1 MQDKAGKVTMQDK
14 AASLKTERQ
23 KLKEAGSG
31 DKEAAKK
38 EVARAKEALTKAWL
52 RRACV
57 ISMIV
62 IALSAVAAALW
73 AAVFTKGHCVPV
85 YANPNT
91 CSRPWTPARVGLV
104 WATCITAG
112 SLILVGLIFPGLD
125 RGGLVGYIVG
135 KDGRLS
141 TSKMQIALWTT
152 AIAFT
157 FFFFTIQLIRTSD
170 PQTLNASF
178 THFGPEYLLL
188 LGGPFAAA
196 VLAQATTTSKAADGS
211 IQQAAPDHPTAV
223 DLVTD
228 HDGQPA
234 ISDAQFFL
242 FNLVAIG
249 YFVVALVR
257 TPATLPSIP
266 STLVALT
273 SVSALTYLGVKLA
286 TSNPPTINNVL
297 ITSSPS
303 DGFLYA
309 GQTIK
314 VVGSGFMT
322 PAAGN
327 VEDLDTAA
335 VLFDHVEVKPQEG
348 FTDTAIEAVVPRG
361 LGGTANG
368 NVSISVRSA
377 ADVVSTPFTG
387 LMARGLKIISI
398 TRDNTTVTV
407 TGYGILMP
415 SEPTSAPGDTPVIT
429 VADPATS
436 AILPT
441 TGDAKPITHGLKFEL
456 TTAPSG
462 PVKVTV
468 SLDGFSDTATTST

>member
-1 MQDKAGKVTMQDK
+1 VTIEDKAKSLEKSRDNLGAAQDK
-14 AASLKTERQ
+14 AAE
-23 KLKEAGSG
+23 
-31 DKEAAKK
+31 EAAKQK
-38 EVARAKEALTKAWL
+38 VTEAREALTTAWL

-62 IALSAVAAALW
+62 IAVAAIVLILW
-73 AAVFTKGHCVPV
+73 ATVFTKGQCVPAT
-85 YANPNT
+85 ANPKT

-104 WATCITAG
+104 WATLITAVA
-112 SLILVGLIFPGLD
+112 LILLGLMFPGLD
-125 RGGLVGYIVG
+125 GGGLVGYIVG
-135 KDGRLS
+135 KDKRLS
-141 TSKMQIALWTT
+141 TSKAQIALWTV
-152 AIAFT
+152 AITFT

-170 PQTLNASF
+170 PQQLTASF
-178 THFGPEYLLL
+178 AHFGPEYLLL

-196 VLAQATTTSKAADGS
+196 VLAQATTTSKVTEGS
-211 IQQAAPDHPTAV
+211 VQQVPPDHPTAA

-234 ISDAQFFL
+234 IADAQFFL

-249 YFVVALVR
+249 YFAVVLVR
-257 TPATLPSIP
+257 VPTTLPSIP
-266 STLVALT
+266 TTLVALT
-273 SVSALTYLGVKLA
+273 SVSALTYLGAKVA
-286 TSNPPTINNVL
+286 TSNPPKISNVL

-309 GQTIK
+309 GQTVK

-327 VEDLDTAA
+327 VENLETLA

-368 NVSISVRSA
+368 NINISVRSA
-377 ADVVSTPFTG
+377 ADVVSDPFTG
-387 LMARGLKIISI
+387 LMVRGLKIISA
-398 TRDNTTVTV
+398 TRDGATVTV
-407 TGYGILMP
+407 TGYGILLP
-415 SEPTSAPGDTPVIT
+415 SDPPPAEGDVPVIT
-429 VADPATS
+429 VVDPATS
-436 AILPT
+436 DLLPIK
-441 TGDAKPITHGLKFEL
+441 GEPQKVNGSLKINL
-456 TTAPSG
+456 DTAPAG
-462 PVKVTV
+462 PVKVTI

>member
-1 MQDKAGKVTMQDK
+1 MSVQNEVKSLEEKRKTLKKADSSK
-14 AASLKTERQ
+14 
-23 KLKEAGSG
+23 KET
-31 DKEAAKK
+31 AKK
-38 EVARAKEALTKAWL
+38 NVATSQEALTKAWL
-52 RRACV
+52 RRACA

-62 IALSAVAAALW
+62 IALVALAVVLW
-73 AAVFTKGHCVPV
+73 VTVFTKGHCVPV
-85 YANPNT
+85 TGNPKT
-91 CSRPWTPARVGLV
+91 CSRPWTAARIGLV

-112 SLILVGLIFPGLD
+112 VLILLGLISPGLD

-135 KDGRLS
+135 KDERLS

-157 FFFFTIQLIRTSD
+157 FFFFTIQLIRTSQ
-170 PQTLNASF
+170 PQKLNASF
-178 THFGPEYLLL
+178 AHFGPEYLLL

-196 VLAQATTTSKAADGS
+196 VLAKATTTSKAADGS
-211 IQQAAPDHPTAV
+211 VQQVAPDHPTAAN
-223 DLVTD
+223 LVTD

-249 YFVVALVR
+249 YFAVALAR
-257 TPATLPSIP
+257 TPAVLPSIP

-273 SVSALTYLGVKLA
+273 SVSALTYLGVKVA
-286 TSNPPTINNVL
+286 TSNPPTISNVL

-322 PAAGN
+322 PAADN
-327 VEDLDTAA
+327 IENLETAA

-368 NVSISVRSA
+368 NVSIRVRSA
-377 ADVVSTPFTG
+377 ADVVTEPFTG
-387 LMARGLKIISI
+387 LMARGLKITSA

-415 SEPTSAPGDTPVIT
+415 SKPPSTPGDSPVIT

-436 AILPT
+436 AILPMA
-441 TGDAKPITHGLKFEL
+441 GDPESITHGLKFNL
-456 TTAPSG
+456 ATAPAG

-468 SLDGFSDTATTST
+468 SLDGLSDTATTST

>member
-1 MQDKAGKVTMQDK
+1 VTVQDKAE
-14 AASLKTERQ
+14 SLEEKCQ
-23 KLKEAGSG
+23 NLKEADSSE
-31 DKEAAKK
+31 KQAAKK
-38 EVARAKEALTKAWL
+38 NVATAQEALTKAWL

-62 IALSAVAAALW
+62 IVLAALAVVLW
-73 AAVFTKGHCVPV
+73 ATVFTKGHCVPV
-85 YANPNT
+85 ETNPKI

-112 SLILVGLIFPGLD
+112 ALILLGLIFPGLD
-125 RGGLVGYIVG
+125 RGSLVGYIVG

-152 AIAFT
+152 VIAFT
-157 FFFFTIQLIRTSD
+157 FFFFTIQLIRTSH
-170 PQTLNASF
+170 PQELNASF
-178 THFGPEYLLL
+178 THFGSEYLLL

-196 VLAQATTTSKAADGS
+196 VLAKATTTSKAADGS
-211 IQQAAPDHPTAV
+211 VQQVAPDHPTAA

-249 YFVVALVR
+249 YFAVALARAPSV
-257 TPATLPSIP
+257 LPSIP

-273 SVSALTYLGVKLA
+273 SVSALTYLGVKVA
-286 TSNPPTINNVL
+286 TSNPPTISNVL
-297 ITSSPS
+297 ITNSPS

-314 VVGSGFMT
+314 VVGGGFMT

-327 VEDLDTAA
+327 VENLETAA
-335 VLFDHVEVKPQEG
+335 VLFDHVEVKPHEG

-377 ADVVSTPFTG
+377 ADVVTTPFTG
-387 LMARGLKIISI
+387 LMARGLKITSA

-415 SEPTSAPGDTPVIT
+415 SDPPSALGDSPVIT
-429 VADPATS
+429 AADPATP
-436 AILPT
+436 AILPMA
-441 TGDAKPITHGLKFEL
+441 GDPEPITHGLKFDL
-456 TTAPSG
+456 ATAPAG

-468 SLDGFSDTATTST
+468 SLDGLSDTATTST